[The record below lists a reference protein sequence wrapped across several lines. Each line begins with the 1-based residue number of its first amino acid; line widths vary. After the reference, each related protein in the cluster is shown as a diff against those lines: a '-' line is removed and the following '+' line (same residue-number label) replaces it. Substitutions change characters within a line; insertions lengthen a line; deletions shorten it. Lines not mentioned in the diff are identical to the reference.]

1 MQIPCGS
8 ELAREWEQSGFKGA
22 AEDAFASKLAPTVG
36 SGGSEGVGRMQIPCG
51 SELAREWEQPE
62 FKGAAEDA
70 FASKLAPTGTASF
83 GLNV

>member
-36 SGGSEGVGRMQIPCG
+36 SDGSEEAG
-51 SELAREWEQPE
+51 
-62 FKGAAEDA
+62 
-70 FASKLAPTGTASF
+70 
-83 GLNV
+83 